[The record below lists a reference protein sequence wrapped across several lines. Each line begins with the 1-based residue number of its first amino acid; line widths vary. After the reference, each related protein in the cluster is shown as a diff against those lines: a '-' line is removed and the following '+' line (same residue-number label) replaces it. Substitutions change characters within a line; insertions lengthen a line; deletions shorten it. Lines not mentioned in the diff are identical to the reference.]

1 MDPTR
6 WAYFFALLFGALA
19 LAPAMAHLLTL
30 PNKIALP
37 QEAYFTV
44 QGIYR
49 GWALLGIVVF
59 GALASSL
66 ALIVTVRRK
75 PLALLWAVV
84 AFLCVAGAQALFWTY
99 TYPANVATSNWTEA
113 PANWAALR
121 DQWEYSHAAGAV
133 LNLIAVAA
141 LVLSVLAPHR
151 ASKWSGAVADAEAA
165 AGR

>member
-1 MDPTR
+1 MDTTR
-6 WAYFFALLFGALA
+6 WAYFFALLFGALT
-19 LAPAMAHLLTL
+19 LAPAMAHLLAL

-37 QEAYFTV
+37 QDAYFTV

-59 GALASSL
+59 GAIASSL
-66 ALIVTVRRK
+66 ALIVAVRRE
-75 PLALLWAVV
+75 PMALLWAVV
-84 AFLCVAGAQALFWTY
+84 AFLGVAGAQALFWAY
-99 TYPANVATSNWTEA
+99 TYPANVATRNWTEA

-141 LVLSVLAPHR
+141 LVLSVLAPRR
-151 ASKWSGAVADAEAA
+151 AWTRSVAVETAPAP
-165 AGR
+165 GR